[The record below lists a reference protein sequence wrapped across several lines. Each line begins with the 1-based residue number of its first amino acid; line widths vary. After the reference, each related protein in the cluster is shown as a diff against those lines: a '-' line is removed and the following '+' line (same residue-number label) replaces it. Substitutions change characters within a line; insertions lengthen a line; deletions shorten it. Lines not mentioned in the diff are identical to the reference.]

1 MQLLPSTCN
10 QLIKPHKVKERY
22 PGAGGMAQHLRDCSS
37 RTQIQFP
44 APTGHLTTVPS
55 YSSRESHRNTCRT
68 LIYRR
73 VRSPYTKT
81 NPSLR
86 ALFIYNPKR
95 ETLPNEHRADGSVG
109 EVLTAQACRLFG
121 SPAPPHFSR
130 AQQHTS
136 IILAR
141 KRLTDAFLELTGS
154 LAKLVKSGSM

>member
-1 MQLLPSTCN
+1 MWVSDSSKHKCLVFYQTSISQRKKKIDNTQFIYFFPTTSSMQLLPSTCN

-37 RTQIQFP
+37 RTHIQFP

-86 ALFIYNPKR
+86 ALFIYNPKW
-95 ETLPNEHRADGSVG
+95 ETAKRNTSKRASGRWIGGWSAD
-109 EVLTAQACRLFG
+109 C
-121 SPAPPHFSR
+121 
-130 AQQHTS
+130 TS
-136 IILAR
+136 
-141 KRLTDAFLELTGS
+141 
-154 LAKLVKSGSM
+154 M